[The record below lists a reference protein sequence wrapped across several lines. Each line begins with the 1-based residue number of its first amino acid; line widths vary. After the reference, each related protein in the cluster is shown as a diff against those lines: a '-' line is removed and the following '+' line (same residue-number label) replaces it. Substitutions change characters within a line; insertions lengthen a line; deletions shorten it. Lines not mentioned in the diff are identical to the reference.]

1 MNKKEDYKY
10 VPQYLHKYGLKM
22 VKAIRDNIRTIDLID
37 TGRLLD
43 SIDYDVTFNRNTWV
57 LFVRIN
63 DKASTTFEKNTAAS
77 ATPPSEYGAILE
89 TSRRYKTRS
98 KRIST
103 HKWFSNARL
112 KVPGLTAADFNR
124 GLKEAYVKDTEAYVR
139 KLIKGTK

>member
-1 MNKKEDYKY
+1 MNKKEDYRY
-10 VPQYLHKYGLKM
+10 VPQFLHKYGLKM

-43 SIDYDVTFNRNTWV
+43 SIDYDVTFRKATWV
-57 LFVRIN
+57 LVVRIN
-63 DKASTTFEKNTAAS
+63 DRASNTFEKNTGGS

-103 HKWFSNARL
+103 HQWFSNPRF
-112 KVPGLTAADFNR
+112 KVPGLSASDFNT
-124 GLKEAYVKDTEAYVR
+124 GFIEAMTKDTDAYIR
-139 KLIKGTK
+139 KLIKGK